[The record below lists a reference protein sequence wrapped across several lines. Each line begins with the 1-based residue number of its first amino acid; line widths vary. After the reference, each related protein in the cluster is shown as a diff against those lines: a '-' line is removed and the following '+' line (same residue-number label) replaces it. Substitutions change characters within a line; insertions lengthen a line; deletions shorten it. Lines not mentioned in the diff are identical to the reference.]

1 MSKLRLLTAALGMA
15 LFSGTIDPQT
25 RRVEQSTE
33 ERRAR
38 LDAAAEKRRRREE
51 RLERW
56 RRNSERHQQQEPA
69 EGSLGDR
76 DENKASE

>member
-1 MSKLRLLTAALGMA
+1 MSKLRLLMAALGMA
-15 LFSGTIDPQT
+15 LFSGSIDPQT

-33 ERRAR
+33 ERRTR

-51 RLERW
+51 RLGRW

-69 EGSLGDR
+69 EGTLGDH
-76 DENKASE
+76 DEDQTRK